1 MARLAMAKSAMQDYA
16 RLDRPIRAKVDAL
29 WDKFAEH
36 THAGLHLE
44 KLTNARDPRLRTV
57 RVDQFYRGIV
67 LASDSG
73 DLLVLVRIV
82 THDEADRWAPRHV
95 FKINP
100 ASGAAEVIDVGA
112 EEAPPP
118 AVGGADLLAHR
129 DDSDLLAVGI
139 DPIYVPL
146 LRAATDHEKLAAYTA
161 AMPELQRQAAYLLA
175 ADRSTDEILDII
187 TGGEVPAAVDTED
200 LDAALARPASAAT
213 FLVAVDGQELRD
225 ALTRPFDLWRVFL
238 HPQQRAVAYRDGYA
252 GPVRV
257 TGGPGTGKTVVAV
270 HRTRHL
276 AQRPGADQHRTL
288 LTSFSRTLAES
299 LRHLVDVLGDVPE
312 DRVEIATV
320 DAVAHR
326 VLTEATGTPPDV
338 LDAKEEDRLWARVAS
353 RARQPRFSAHF
364 LQQEWRH
371 VVLAQ
376 QIRTADAYR
385 SAPRTGRGIRL
396 AGADRDR
403 VWQTFEDFRGLLAG
417 RLTLTHL
424 ADAAADAARER
435 GRTWFDHAVV
445 DEAQD
450 LHPAQWRLLRAVTAT
465 GPDDMFIVGDAHQRI
480 YGNRTVLSRHGIDVR
495 GRSRRLTVNY
505 RTTEEIL
512 RWAATRLDDSRTTN
526 SGFDDLD
533 GGRDDLGG
541 YHSSLHGYAPEV
553 EGFPDRQAELESLAT
568 AVQLWIGEGV
578 EPGAIGV
585 LSRTNALADEAYEA
599 LRAAGVAAVRL
610 SERAD
615 DRDETTVKVATMH
628 RAKGLE
634 FRCVAVQGASADV
647 VPMLKAVT
655 PAKVDAA
662 QHARDVQQERS
673 LLFVACTRAR
683 DALRVSYAGTPSPFL
698 R

>member
-100 ASGAAEVIDVGA
+100 ASGAAEVVDVGA

-118 AVGGADLLAHR
+118 PAGADLLAHR
-129 DDSDLLAVGI
+129 ADSDLLAVGI
-139 DPIYVPL
+139 DPIYLPL
-146 LRAATDHEKLAAYTA
+146 LRAATDHVQLAAYTA

-175 ADRSTDEILDII
+175 ADHSTDDILDII
-187 TGGEVPAAVDTED
+187 TGGEVPEAVDTED
-200 LDAALARPASAAT
+200 IGAALARPASAAS
-213 FLVAVDGQELRD
+213 FLVAVDGQELRE
-225 ALTRPFDLWRVFL
+225 ALARPFDLWRVFL
-238 HPQQRAVAYRDGYA
+238 HPQQRAVAYRDGYQ
-252 GPVRV
+252 GPVRI

-270 HRTRHL
+270 HRARHL
-276 AQRPGADQHRTL
+276 AQRPRAGTHRIL
-288 LTSFSRTLAES
+288 LTSFSRTLADA
-299 LRHLVDVLGDVPE
+299 LRHLVDVLGDVPP
-312 DRVEIATV
+312 DLVDVATV

-326 VLTEATGTPPDV
+326 VITEATGTAPEV
-338 LDAKEEDRLWARVAS
+338 VDAKEEDRLWARVAR

-364 LQQEWRH
+364 LQQEWRQ

-376 QIRTADAYR
+376 QIHTLDGYR
-385 SAPRTGRGIRL
+385 SAVRTGRGIRL
-396 AGADRDR
+396 AGADRER
-403 VWQTFEDFRGLLAG
+403 VWQAFDDFRGLLAG
-417 RLTLTHL
+417 RLTLVQL
-424 ADAAADAARER
+424 ADVAADVAHEQ

-450 LHPAQWRLLRAVTAT
+450 LHPAQWRLLRAVTGT
-465 GPDDMFIVGDAHQRI
+465 GFDDMFIVGDAHQRI

-512 RWAATRLDDSRTTN
+512 RWSAAHLDGT
-526 SGFDDLD
+526 GFDDLD
-533 GGRDDLGG
+533 GGGEDLAG

-553 EGFPDRQAELESLAT
+553 DGFADRPAELDNLT
-568 AVQLWIGEGV
+568 AAVLLWTGEGV

-585 LSRTNALADEAYEA
+585 LARTNALADEAYQA
-599 LRAAGVAAVRL
+599 LRYAGVAAVRL
-610 SERAD
+610 SERVD
-615 DRDETTVKVATMH
+615 DRDDSTVKVATMH

-634 FRCVAVQGASADV
+634 FRCVAIQGVDADV
-647 VPMLKAVT
+647 VPMPRAVT

-662 QHARDVQQERS
+662 QHARDIQQERN

-683 DALRVSYAGTPSPFL
+683 DALRISYSGEPSPFL